1 MLKNY
6 TNKAR
11 LNALICEQ
19 VLNDNDFLHNSM
31 QNHKLVVT
39 VDKSEPTQ
47 VSEGQKTPRVDLSST
62 HEEADIFLTQQAIH
76 IAKEDPESFLMTPT
90 YLLCY
95 CTSTA
100 VRSFNQQ

>member
-1 MLKNY
+1 
-6 TNKAR
+6 
-11 LNALICEQ
+11 
-19 VLNDNDFLHNSM
+19 M

-76 IAKEDPESFLMTPT
+76 IVKEDPESTVSVVSDDIGVFSLPL
-90 YLLCY
+90 YFY
-95 CTSTA
+95 
-100 VRSFNQQ
+100 